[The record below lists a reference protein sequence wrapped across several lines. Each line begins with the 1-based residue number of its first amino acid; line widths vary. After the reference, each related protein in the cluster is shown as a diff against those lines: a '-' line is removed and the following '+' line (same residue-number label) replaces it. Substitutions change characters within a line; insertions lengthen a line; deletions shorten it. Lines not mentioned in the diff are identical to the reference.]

1 MAGGTAQVTAA
12 GIDGLEIV
20 RKREARRM
28 KLTVDPRSGAV
39 RLVLPLR
46 AALGPAMEWVE
57 AHRGWIQRQRARLP
71 DPWPITPGMAVPFAG
86 QDYVLDWSD
95 AHPRKPALLG
105 ERLTIGG
112 PQDVMASRLLRW
124 MRAEAQTVL
133 DAETREIADA
143 AKIEVADIS
152 VGDPRAR
159 WGSCSSNGNIRY
171 SWRLILMPDHVRRS
185 IVAHEVAHRIHMDH
199 SRAFHR
205 LVAELYGE
213 DPRSARAWLRAH
225 GARLHW
231 FGRD

>member
-1 MAGGTAQVTAA
+1 MAGGAAQVTAA
-12 GIDGLEIV
+12 GIDGLEII
-20 RKREARRM
+20 RKRDARRM

-46 AALGPAMEWVE
+46 APLGPAMDWVE

-71 DPWPITPGMAVPFAG
+71 DPWPVTPGMAVPFGG
-86 QDYVLDWSD
+86 QDYVLDWSE
-95 AHPRKPALLG
+95 AHPRKPAFLG
-105 ERLTIGG
+105 DRLTIGG

-124 MRAEAQTVL
+124 LRAEAKAVL
-133 DAETREIADA
+133 DAETREIAGA

-171 SWRLILMPDHVRRS
+171 SWRLILMPDQVRRS
-185 IVAHEVAHRIHMDH
+185 IVAHEVAHRVHMDH

-213 DPRSARAWLRAH
+213 DPRTARAWLRAH

>member
-1 MAGGTAQVTAA
+1 MAGGAAQVTAA
-12 GIDGLEIV
+12 GIDGLEII

-46 AALGPAMEWVE
+46 AALGPAMDWVE
-57 AHRGWIQRQRARLP
+57 AHRGWIERQRARLP
-71 DPWPITPGMAVPFAG
+71 DPWPIVPGMAVPFAG
-86 QDYVLDWSD
+86 KDFVLDWSD
-95 AHPRKPALLG
+95 AHPRKPAFLG
-105 ERLTIGG
+105 DRLTIGG

-124 MRAEAQTVL
+124 LRAEAKAVL
-133 DAETREIADA
+133 DAETREIAGA
-143 AKIEVADIS
+143 AKIDVADIS

-171 SWRLILMPDHVRRS
+171 SWRLILMPDHARRS
-185 IVAHEVAHRIHMDH
+185 IVAHEVAHRVHMDH

-213 DPRSARAWLRAH
+213 DPRAARGWLRAH

>member
-1 MAGGTAQVTAA
+1 MTSLA

-20 RKREARRM
+20 RMRAARRM
-28 KLTVDPRSGAV
+28 KLSVDPRSGAV

-46 AALGPAMEWVE
+46 AALGPAMDWVE
-57 AHRGWIQRQRARLP
+57 AHRGWIERQRARMP
-71 DPWPITPGMAVPFAG
+71 EPWPIVPGMTVPFAG
-86 QDYVLDWSD
+86 RDYVLDWSET
-95 AHPRKPALLG
+95 HPRKPGLLG
-105 ERLTIGG
+105 DRLIIGG

-124 MRAEAQTVL
+124 MRAEAKAVL
-133 DAETREIADA
+133 DAETRDIAGA

-171 SWRLILMPDHVRRS
+171 SWRLILMPDAARRS
-185 IVAHEVAHRIHMDH
+185 IVAHEVAHRVHMDH

-213 DPRSARAWLRAH
+213 EPRAARAWLRTH